1 MQKYT
6 VRPVVLAHKANAQGI
21 TSIRIAVT
29 VNRKVTYMV
38 TEHRIHTSQWDDKK
52 REVVNHENG
61 QLINIA
67 LRRRVADVE
76 RELIGMNLEGVQL
89 NKQAIKNGTTPQ
101 QVRFAKFAREVRG
114 NEKELN
120 RLASFA
126 GDSFLL
132 SDVTPAFLRKYE
144 QHEKR
149 RGMANNTINTSFK
162 YVRRII
168 TQAFKE
174 KLIKE
179 NPFDSYDIPRYR
191 QTDRI
196 YLTKDEL
203 ERFMGY
209 VGQLTGSL
217 RNTGYFFLLGCY
229 TGLRHS
235 DWQRF
240 NYETMVNDGFIRIRA
255 KKNKK
260 HVVLPIGLTLASI
273 LESVK
278 DLPPPVSNQ
287 KCNVM
292 LKAIAAGAGLKKQLT
307 THAARHSFGYMCAS
321 NKIPKSVT
329 AELMG
334 ISTQTVE
341 VYYHLSGENIIQ
353 QAAVLKTL

>member
-6 VRPVVLAHKANAQGI
+6 VRPVVLAHKANALGI
-21 TSIRIAVT
+21 VSIRIAVT

-38 TEHRIHTSQWDDKK
+38 TEHRIHTGQWDDRK
-52 REVVNHENG
+52 REVVNHENA

-76 RELIGMNLEGVQL
+76 RELIGMNLEGVTL
-89 NKQAIKNGTTPQ
+89 SKQVIRNGSSPQ
-101 QVRFAKFAREVRG
+101 QVRFAKYAREVRG

-120 RLASFA
+120 RLAEFA
-126 GDSFLL
+126 GEAVLV
-132 SDVTPAFLRKYE
+132 SDITPAFLRKYE
-144 QHEKR
+144 AHEKK
-149 RGMANNTINTSFK
+149 RGMANNTLNTSFK
-162 YVRRII
+162 YLRRIV

-191 QTDRI
+191 QTDRT
-196 YLTKDEL
+196 YLTKAEL
-203 ERFMGY
+203 EAVMKY
-209 VGQLTGSL
+209 VEQLTGSL
-217 RNTGYFFLLGCY
+217 RVTGYFFLLGCY

-235 DWQRF
+235 DWVRF
-240 NYETMVNDGFIRIRA
+240 NHATMVSDGFVKLRA

-260 HVVLPIGLTLASI
+260 HVVLPIGITLNRI
-273 LESVK
+273 LDVVK
-278 DLPPPVSNQ
+278 DLPQPVSNQ

-292 LKAIAAGAGLKKQLT
+292 LKAIAAGSGIKKELT

-341 VYYHLSGENIIQ
+341 VYYHLTGENIIQ

>member
-6 VRPVVLAHKANAQGI
+6 VRPVVLTHKANTQGI
-21 TSIRIAVT
+21 VSIRIAVT

-38 TEHRIHTSQWDDKK
+38 TEHRIHTRQWDDKK

-76 RELIGMNLEGVQL
+76 RELIGMNLEGVAL
-89 NKQAIKNGTTPQ
+89 SKQAIKKGSSTEQ
-101 QVRFAKFAREVRG
+101 IRFAKFAREVRAD
-114 NEKELN
+114 EKELN
-120 RLASFA
+120 RLANFA
-126 GDSFLL
+126 GESFLL
-132 SDVTPAFLRKYE
+132 SEVTPAFLRKYE
-144 QHEKR
+144 AHEKK
-149 RGMANNTINTSFK
+149 RGMANNTINTAFK
-162 YVRRII
+162 YLRRIV
-168 TQAFKE
+168 TQAHKE
-174 KLIKE
+174 SLIKE

-203 ERFMGY
+203 NALVQYMET
-209 VGQLTGSL
+209 VTGSL
-217 RNTGYFFLLGCY
+217 RVTGYFFLLGCY
-229 TGLRHS
+229 SGLRHS
-235 DWQRF
+235 DWKRF
-240 NYETMVNDGFIRIRA
+240 NYQNMVHDGFIRIRA

-260 HVVLPIGLTLASI
+260 HVVLPVGHTLNKI
-273 LESVK
+273 LDVVK
-278 DLPPPVSNQ
+278 ELPPPASNQ

-292 LKAIAAGAGLKKQLT
+292 LKAIADGTGIKKPLT
-307 THAARHSFGYMCAS
+307 THAARHSFGYLCAS

-334 ISTQTVE
+334 VNTHTVE
-341 VYYHLSGENIIQ
+341 VYYHLAGENIIQ

>member
-1 MQKYT
+1 M
-6 VRPVVLAHKANAQGI
+6 VLSHKANAQGI

-76 RELIGMNLEGVQL
+76 RELIGLNLEGVTL
-89 NKQAIKNGTTPQ
+89 SKEVIKSGSSTEQ
-101 QVRFAKFAREVRG
+101 IRFAKYAREVRG
-114 NEKELN
+114 DEKELN
-120 RLASFA
+120 RLAAFA
-126 GDSFLL
+126 GDAVLL
-132 SDVTPAFLRKYE
+132 SDITPAFLRKYE
-144 QHEKR
+144 NHEKR

-162 YVRRII
+162 YLRRII

-174 KLIKE
+174 KIIKE

-196 YLTKDEL
+196 YLTKQEL
-203 ERFMGY
+203 EALVKY
-209 VGQLTGSL
+209 ADQLTGSL
-217 RNTGYFFLLGCY
+217 RVTGYFFLLGCY

-240 NYETMVNDGFIRIRA
+240 NYATMVHDGFIRIRA

-260 HVVLPIGLTLASI
+260 HVVLPIGVTLEKI
-273 LESVK
+273 LDVVK
-278 DLPPPVSNQ
+278 DLPTPASNQ

-292 LKAIAAGAGLKKQLT
+292 LKAIAAGAGIKKELT
-307 THAARHSFGYMCAS
+307 THAARHSFGYLCAS

-334 ISTQTVE
+334 ISTDTVE
-341 VYYHLSGENIIQ
+341 VYYHLAGENIIQ